1 VFKASI
7 ALVLVAFAALAY
19 GWIAG
24 NDTILYAS
32 IGASALAG
40 LALLRSSM
48 AEKRSASER
57 PAKPARERPEKPPK
71 AARSKD
77 RDISADFPPAV
88 DRRKRGRERLG
99 AEELT
104 RQLDTEDETEFFET
118 GSEPVKPFRP
128 VSERQPP
135 RRAPAGAA
143 WAKPDEVAEFQ
154 AEYDESSLEAGF
166 EDQGYLGDEGAAD
179 EQATYSRQ
187 SAAAADD
194 FRSRLAAVLG
204 TTGQTA
210 PPPPPPA
217 PSGRRKA
224 RPASPPPEEAAP
236 PAPRR
241 GRRKSTR
248 AVVES
253 EQGAEPQQPGEEPDP
268 EWIRIDDVPRI
279 RRATQP
285 GGGFAR
291 PDLPQGVT
299 PYRPRRPG
307 VPKAE
312 DAEAAGEPAPAP
324 SRRRSSPAERTAA
337 SKAKPAAAK
346 RTPAAAKPSVT
357 RVSGAGTRSRAPK
370 EVDPDA
376 PKPRRGR
383 PPKPKP

>member
-1 VFKASI
+1 MFKASI

-48 AEKRSASER
+48 AEKRSAAER
-57 PAKPARERPEKPPK
+57 PAKPARERPEKPAK
-71 AARSKD
+71 AAKSRE
-77 RDISADFPPAV
+77 RDISSDFPPAV
-88 DRRKRGRERLG
+88 DRRKAGRGRLG
-99 AEELT
+99 AEELS

-118 GSEPVKPFRP
+118 SEPVKPFRP
-128 VSERQPP
+128 LSERQPP
-135 RRAPAGAA
+135 RKAPAGAA

-166 EDQGYLGDEGAAD
+166 EDQGYLGDAEDQAD
-179 EQATYSRQ
+179 YSKQ
-187 SAAAADD
+187 SAEAADD

-204 TTGQTA
+204 TTGEPA
-210 PPPPPPA
+210 PAPQPPPA
-217 PSGRRKA
+217 TGRRKT
-224 RPASPPPEEAAP
+224 RQVSPPAEDEAP

-241 GRRKSTR
+241 GRRKSTQP
-248 AVVES
+248 VVEP
-253 EQGAEPQQPGEEPDP
+253 EPASQEAGEEPEP

-291 PDLPQGVT
+291 PELPQGVT

-312 DAEAAGEPAPAP
+312 EAEPEEAPAP
-324 SRRRSSPAERTAA
+324 TRRRAAPAQRTAA
-337 SKAKPAAAK
+337 AKSKPAATK
-346 RTPAAAKPSVT
+346 RTTASVKPAVT
-357 RVSGAGTRSRAPK
+357 RVSGTGTRSRTPK

>member
-1 VFKASI
+1 MFKASI

-40 LALLRSSM
+40 LALLRSSK
-48 AEKRSASER
+48 AEKQAAAEGS
-57 PAKPARERPEKPPK
+57 AKPAPDRPSKPAKSRER
-71 AARSKD
+71 
-77 RDISADFPPAV
+77 DIGADFPPAA
-88 DRRKRGRERLG
+88 DRRKRGRQLR
-99 AEELT
+99 AEELG
-104 RQLDTEDETEFFET
+104 RQLDTQDDSEFFDT
-118 GSEPVKPFRP
+118 SEPVKPFRP
-128 VSERQPP
+128 PSERQPL
-135 RRAPAGAA
+135 RKAPAGAA
-143 WAKPDEVAEFQ
+143 WAKPDELAEFQ

-166 EDQGYLGDEGAAD
+166 EDQGYVGDEGYA
-179 EQATYSRQ
+179 EETTYSKQ
-187 SAAAADD
+187 SAEAADD

-204 TTGQTA
+204 TAGETMPAPQPE
-210 PPPPPPA
+210 PPPT
-217 PSGRRKA
+217 SGRRKT
-224 RPASPPPEEAAP
+224 RQVSPPPGEEAPA
-236 PAPRR
+236 APRR
-241 GRRKSTR
+241 GRKKSTQP
-248 AVVES
+248 VVES
-253 EQGAEPQQPGEEPDP
+253 ETESQEAGEEPEP

-312 DAEAAGEPAPAP
+312 EAEPGEPAAPTSQRAAPAQ
-324 SRRRSSPAERTAA
+324 RTAA
-337 SKAKPAAAK
+337 AKAKPAATK
-346 RTPAAAKPSVT
+346 RTTASAKPAVT
-357 RVSGAGTRSRAPK
+357 RVSTTGTGSRASK